1 MATRLFLSLVASF
14 CLPFLA
20 SSAAQAPDAPAQGP
34 VVETPSYP
42 NKSCPIMGKP
52 ISARL
57 FVDTTKGRFWV
68 CCKSCYEEILA
79 DVDVAHRAAYPQVV
93 TLALKV
99 CPVTDAPLPEQPHRV
114 VIQGFD
120 VPLCCKACEPDLL
133 RDSQIYLALLAD
145 PKLVDLRNPRCPVTD
160 EAVTANNFCTIDGVL
175 VRLSSM
181 RVLED
186 VKADAVK
193 ALAKARASVETF
205 GALPRPK
212 RPESG
217 KEKQDSG
224 ETKRP
229 AEKHEHA
236 Y

>member
-1 MATRLFLSLVASF
+1 MATRFFCAIAAVF
-14 CLPFLA
+14 CLPLLI
-20 SSAAQAPDAPAQGP
+20 SSHAQEPQPPSP

-52 ISARL
+52 TSARL
-57 FVDTTKGRFWV
+57 FVDTAKGRFWV

-79 DVDVAHRAAYPQVV
+79 DVEVAHQAAYPQVV
-93 TLALKV
+93 TLMLKV

-114 VIQGFD
+114 VVQGFD

-133 RDSQIYLALLAD
+133 RDSQIHLALLAN

-181 RVLED
+181 RVLEE
-186 VKADAVK
+186 VKADAAK
-193 ALAKARASVETF
+193 ALAKARASVEKF

-212 RPESG
+212 RPAPGE
-217 KEKQDSG
+217 EKQSSG
-224 ETKRP
+224 ETKHP